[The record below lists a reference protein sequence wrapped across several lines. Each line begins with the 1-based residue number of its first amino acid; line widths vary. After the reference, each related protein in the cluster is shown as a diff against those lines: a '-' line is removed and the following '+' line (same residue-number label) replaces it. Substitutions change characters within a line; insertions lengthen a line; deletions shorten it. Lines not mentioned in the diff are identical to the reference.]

1 MADSQTLIGRTIS
14 HYRIAE
20 KLGGGGMGVVY
31 KAEDTKLRRFVA
43 LKFLPQDVAKDRI
56 ALERFERE
64 AQSASALSHP
74 NICTIYEIDEYEGQP
89 FIAMELLKGKTLKH
103 RIADGPMPL
112 DAILEIAIQVADA
125 LDAAHSEGIIH
136 RDIKPANIF
145 VTDRG
150 QAKVLDFGLAKME
163 MRASTNSMTAGM
175 TRTQE
180 ETNLTSPGTALGTVA
195 YMSPEQARGRELD
208 ARTDIFS
215 FGVVLYEMAT
225 GRQAFSGST
234 SAEIFDGI
242 LNRAPVSPVR
252 LNPEIPAEME
262 RIINKALEKDPP
274 LRYQH
279 ASDLRTDVQRMK
291 RDSDSGRRAVSGME
305 SSPSMTATGIPAMG
319 TLDAPS
325 SGSVSAPA
333 TASGAARTQASGSS
347 AVAAVAREHKLSLSV
362 IVIIV
367 VVLSVAASY
376 GIYAFLNRA
385 RPAPFQSFSIN
396 QVTTSGTV
404 LRAAISPD
412 GKYILSAQSDNGK
425 QSLWLRNVP
434 TSSNTQI
441 VAPAA
446 VSYESLAFSPDGN
459 YVYFRQAESNVST
472 EFNLYRAPVL
482 GGMPQEIV
490 RDIDSG
496 VTFSPDGKRVAYMRA
511 NDPEVGKWR
520 ILTANIDG
528 GDEKVLQIEPGQSPP
543 QFLAWSSDGKN
554 IAESLFQPGNA
565 LGGIDTLDVSSG
577 KARSV
582 ARFDDKRMFEL
593 AWLPD
598 GRGLLMMYIGKGIG
612 RGQIGFVSVPDWKF
626 QSLTRDTNAYRT
638 LTLSADGKSLATVQA
653 KVTRELD
660 LLPSS
665 RSQESAPGQAL
676 AQEQPINGFNWAA
689 DGVLLLEEKGEI
701 VKIGADGSARRMLI
715 SDPALLPSSGSD
727 CANGRYIVFAGFS
740 GNSNVRNIWRADA
753 DGSNL
758 VQLTNEKN
766 ATEPV
771 CSPDGKRV
779 YYLDNTADQLMS
791 VPIGGGHAEIVRG
804 SSIPNGIY
812 AGGAPAVS
820 GDGRLVAFLASVTDP
835 ETRKGEQKVVIV
847 SVSPGASSPQR
858 LLEPNPNIAGPP
870 GPQFTPD
877 GKAVAYVVRENGVD
891 NVWVHP
897 LDGSK
902 GRQITN
908 FSSQQIFEFHWSPD
922 GKTLG
927 VRRFHND
934 SDVVLL
940 QDSESSAQ

>member
-1 MADSQTLIGRTIS
+1 MADSQILIGRTIS

-112 DAILEIAIQVADA
+112 DALLEIAIQVADA
-125 LDAAHSEGIIH
+125 LEAAHSEGIIH

-150 QAKVLDFGLAKME
+150 QAKVLDFGLAKVE
-163 MRASTNSMTAGM
+163 MRASANSMTSGM
-175 TRTQE
+175 TQTQE

-252 LNPEIPAEME
+252 LNPEIPAELE
-262 RIINKALEKDPP
+262 RIVNKALEKDPA

-279 ASDLRTDVQRMK
+279 ASDLRTDAQRLK
-291 RDSDSGRRAVSGME
+291 RDSDSGRRAASGME
-305 SSPSMTATGIPAMG
+305 SSSPSM
-319 TLDAPS
+319 
-325 SGSVSAPA
+325 PA
-333 TASGAARTQASGSS
+333 TAPFGAGPARSGTVAAARETGSGSAHASGSS

-367 VVLSVAASY
+367 VVLAVAASY

-434 TSSNTQI
+434 TSSNTQV

-496 VTFSPDGKRVAYMRA
+496 VTFSPDGKRMAYMRA

-520 ILTANIDG
+520 VLTASIDG
-528 GDEKVLQIEPGQSPP
+528 GDEKVLEIEPGQNPP
-543 QFLAWSSDGKN
+543 QFLAWSSDGEN
-554 IAESLFQPGNA
+554 IAESLLQPGNA
-565 LGGIDTLDVSSG
+565 LGGIDALDVASG
-577 KARSV
+577 KALSV
-582 ARFDDKRMFEL
+582 ARFDDKRVFEL

-598 GRGLLMMYIGKGIG
+598 GHGLLMLYIAKGIG
-612 RGQIGFVSVPDWKF
+612 RGQIGFVSFPGWNF
-626 QSLTRDTNAYRT
+626 QTITRDTNAYRT

-660 LLPSS
+660 LLRGSG
-665 RSQESAPGQAL
+665 SQESAPSQAL

-689 DGVLLLEEKGEI
+689 DGALLLEEKNQI

-715 SDPALLPSSGSD
+715 NGSSALASGAAA
-727 CANGRYIVFAGFS
+727 CVNGRYIVFVAFS
-740 GNSNVRNIWRADA
+740 GNSNARNIWRADA

-771 CSPDGKRV
+771 CAPDGKQV
-779 YYLDNTADQLMS
+779 YYLDAAADQLMR
-791 VPIGGGHAEIVRG
+791 VPIDGGHAEVVQG

-812 AGGAPAVS
+812 AGGAPTVS
-820 GDGRLVAFLASVTDP
+820 GDGKLVAFLASVTNP
-835 ETRKGEQKVVIV
+835 ETRKGKQKVAIV
-847 SVSPGASSPQR
+847 SVVSGVSSPQR
-858 LLEPNPNIAGPP
+858 LLEPNANIAGPP

-877 GKAVAYVVRENGVD
+877 GKALAYVVRENGVD

-927 VRRFHND
+927 VRRFHTD

-940 QDSESSAQ
+940 HDSRSSPQ